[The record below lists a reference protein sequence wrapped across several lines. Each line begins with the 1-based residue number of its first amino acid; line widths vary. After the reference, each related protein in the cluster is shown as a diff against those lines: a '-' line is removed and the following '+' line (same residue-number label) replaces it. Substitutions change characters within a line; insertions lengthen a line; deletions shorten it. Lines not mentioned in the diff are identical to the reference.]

1 VLPVGLLAA
10 LRPGTRGTLSAA
22 AALVDPFVMPI
33 ALGSPWAPVN
43 ALESIVIDDVFGPL
57 TTPRPLTRAQ
67 AMRIP
72 AVARARH
79 IVAGTIARVDLRA
92 YRGDDVDPLPRAT
105 EPSWLAATD
114 GPLSPLHRMLWTVDD
129 LFFSGWSLWQVTAR
143 AAATS
148 GAFPL
153 RMQRVPMGSWQ
164 LEPDT
169 GRVLTYQPDALRGG
183 WTLQPAPARSVV
195 LIPGPHEGLLAEG
208 EYTLR
213 HARDLQRSAHNAA
226 RFPSAYLGL
235 EQTSGTPLKRHS
247 DDASEVT
254 VDTILADWRNA
265 RTNPEG
271 GGVAWLG
278 GVKAHE
284 IGSFD
289 THLLESGRNAAA
301 VDVARHAS
309 IPADLL
315 DATVT
320 ESSLKYSTSRDNDR
334 RAIDYG
340 LGLYMGA
347 ISARLT
353 QDDVTPHG
361 QRVAFDLE
369 RWLEGAAPA
378 PGQPAAAPAPG
389 LSPSPAPGGDPT
401 GVETP
406 Q

>member
-1 VLPVGLLAA
+1 MGLLAA
-10 LRPGTRGTLSAA
+10 LRPGIGAAELTAA
-22 AALVDPFVMPI
+22 AALVDPFVMPV
-33 ALGSPWAPVN
+33 ALGSPWAPVS
-43 ALESIVIDDVFGPL
+43 ALESVVIEDVFGAL
-57 TTPRPLTRAQ
+57 AQPRPLSRAQ

-79 IVAGTIARVDLRA
+79 IVAGTIARIDLRA
-92 YRGDDVDPLPRAT
+92 YRGDDVEPLSRAD

-114 GPLSPLHRMLWTVDD
+114 GPLSPFHRMLWTVDD
-129 LFFSGWSLWQVTAR
+129 LFHYGWSLWQVTVR
-143 AAATS
+143 AAAST
-148 GAFPL
+148 GGFPL

-169 GRVLTYQPDALRGG
+169 GRVLTYQADPQRPGA
-183 WTLQPAPARSVV
+183 WSLQPAPARSVV

-208 EYTLR
+208 EHTLR
-213 HARDLQRSAHNAA
+213 HARDLQRAAHNAGKH
-226 RFPSAYLGL
+226 PSAYLGL
-235 EQTSGTPLKRHS
+235 KQTTGSPLKRRS
-247 DDASEVT
+247 DDPDETT

-265 RTNPEG
+265 RNNPEG

-278 GVKAHE
+278 GVDVVE
-284 IGSFD
+284 LGTFD
-289 THLLESGRNAAA
+289 AHLLESGRNAAA

-309 IPADLL
+309 IPADLI
-315 DATVT
+315 DASVT
-320 ESSLKYSTSRDNDR
+320 DTSLHYSTSRDNDR

-347 ISARLT
+347 ISSRLT

-389 LSPSPAPGGDPT
+389 LSPAPQAGLPAGQ
-401 GVETP
+401 ETP